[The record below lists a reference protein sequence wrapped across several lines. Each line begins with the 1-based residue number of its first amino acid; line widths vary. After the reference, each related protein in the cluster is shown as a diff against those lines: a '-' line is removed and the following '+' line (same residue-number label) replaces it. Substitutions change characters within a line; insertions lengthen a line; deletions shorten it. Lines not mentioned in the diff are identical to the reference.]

1 MKIIDAYATMELQK
15 YLTKT
20 TKKNSHMQIFSTLA
34 SNAFK
39 HRLVSAVLAAAM
51 LVIPSVQVASALS
64 TQQLQDQINQLN
76 TDNTNSQS
84 TVNGLQSQAASYQD
98 AINKLQEQINSIR
111 AAIYANRAKQ
121 ADLQD
126 QITANIALIAQK
138 KATLGEDIKA
148 MYVDGTP
155 STIELLATS
164 SNLSDYF
171 DKQEYRTKVQSKLQ
185 DTLKQIAAL
194 QQQLQAQKN
203 EVEQL
208 LATQQQQQSQLDASQ
223 AEQSRLL
230 SLNQQ
235 QQDAYNSQIQAN
247 KGQIAELQRQQA
259 EINRRN
265 SLAANVQAS
274 GGSGGACDNGNGN
287 GGYPMPWC
295 DAPQDTVPTINYSS
309 DTINR
314 ECTSFAYWYFTS
326 QEGNSLHVT
335 GNAKDWV
342 YTANRPVDN
351 TPEVGSIGISTAGY
365 YGHVMIILALSG
377 QTYHGFTVAPGYVL
391 TMSMNYDYAGHFHVD
406 QRAAG
411 SLYYIH

>member
-1 MKIIDAYATMELQK
+1 MKNLQAYVILGLQK
-15 YLTKT
+15 FHIKTKQ
-20 TKKNSHMQIFSTLA
+20 KSSQMSRINQLA
-34 SNAFK
+34 SLTTK
-39 HRLVSAVLAAAM
+39 HRLVSMVLAVAM
-51 LVIPSVQVASALS
+51 LMVPSMQVVSALS

-76 TDNTNSQS
+76 SANNNTQS
-84 TVNGLQSQAASYQD
+84 TVNGLQGEAANYQD
-98 AINKLQEQINSIR
+98 AINKLQEEISSIR
-111 AAIYANRAKQ
+111 GAIYASRSKQ
-121 ADLQD
+121 ADLQG
-126 QITANIALIAQK
+126 QITANLALIAEK

-164 SNLSDYF
+164 NNLSDYF
-171 DKQEYRTKVQSKLQ
+171 DKQEYRSKVQSTLQ

-194 QQQLQAQKN
+194 QQQLQAQKAQ
-203 EVEQL
+203 VEQL
-208 LATQQQQQSQLDASQ
+208 LATQQQQQAQLDSSQ

-230 SLNQQ
+230 GLNQQ
-235 QQDAYNSQIQAN
+235 QQDTYNNQIQAN

-274 GGSGGACDNGNGN
+274 GGSGGACDNGGGN

-295 DAPQDTVPTINYSS
+295 DATQDTLPTINYSS
-309 DTINR
+309 DPINR
-314 ECTSFAYWYFTS
+314 ECTSFAYWYYTS

-351 TPEVGSIGISTAGY
+351 TPEVGAIGISTAGY

-377 QTYHGFTVAPGYVL
+377 QTYHGFSVTPGYVL

-406 QRAAG
+406 QRLAS

>member
-1 MKIIDAYATMELQK
+1 MKIIDAYAIMKLQK
-15 YLTKT
+15 YLPKT

-34 SNAFK
+34 STAFK

>member
-1 MKIIDAYATMELQK
+1 MKNIEAYAILHVQK
-15 YLTKT
+15 YLIKT
-20 TKKNSHMQIFSTLA
+20 VKKISHMSAITLLTKVV
-34 SNAFK
+34 FQ
-39 HRLVSAVLAAAM
+39 HRLVSAALAITM
-51 LVIPSVQVASALS
+51 LVVPSVQVASALS
-64 TQQLQDQINQLN
+64 TQQLQNQINQLN
-76 TDNTNSQS
+76 AANNDSQS
-84 TVNGLQSQAASYQD
+84 TVNGLQTQAANYQD

-111 AAIYANRAKQ
+111 AAIAASQVKQ
-121 ADLQD
+121 ADLQN

-164 SNLSDYF
+164 NNLSDYF

-185 DTLKQIAAL
+185 DTLKEIAAL
-194 QQQLQAQKN
+194 QQQLQAQKV

-208 LATQQQQQSQLDASQ
+208 LATQQQQQSQLDSSQ

-287 GGYPMPWC
+287 GGYPMHWC
-295 DAPQDTVPTINYSS
+295 DNLQDTIPTIDYSS
-309 DTINR
+309 DPINR

-326 QEGNSLHVT
+326 VEGNSLHVS
-335 GNAKDWV
+335 GDAKKWV

-351 TPEVGSIGISTAGY
+351 TPEVGSIGVSTAGAF
-365 YGHVMIILALSG
+365 GHVMIILALSG

-406 QRAAG
+406 QRAAS

>member
-1 MKIIDAYATMELQK
+1 MRIL
-15 YLTKT
+15 T
-20 TKKNSHMQIFSTLA
+20 TKKLIFR
-34 SNAFK
+34 
-39 HRLVSAVLAAAM
+39 HRLVTAVLAVTM
-51 LVIPSVQVASALS
+51 LVVPSMQIASAAS
-64 TQQLQDQINQLN
+64 TQQLQDQINQLKASN
-76 TDNTNSQS
+76 NDSQAN
-84 TVNGLQSQAASYQD
+84 VNGLQTQAVSYQD
-98 AINKLQEQINSIR
+98 AINKLQTQISAIR
-111 AAIYANRAKQ
+111 GAIAANQAKQ
-121 ADLQD
+121 NDLQS
-126 QITANIALIAQK
+126 QITANLALIAQK

-171 DKQEYRTKVQSKLQ
+171 DKQEYRGKVQTKLQ
-185 DTLKQIAAL
+185 DTLRQIALL
-194 QQQLQAQKN
+194 QQQLQAQKV

-208 LATQQQQQSQLDASQ
+208 LATQQQQQAQLDASQ
-223 AEQSRLL
+223 IEQNRLL

-235 QQDAYNSQIQAN
+235 QQDAYSSQIQAN

-274 GGSGGACDNGNGN
+274 GGSGGACDNGSGN
-287 GGYPMPWC
+287 GGYPMSWC
-295 DAPQDTVPTINYSS
+295 NAEQDTVPTINYST
-309 DTINR
+309 DNINR
-314 ECTSFAYWYFTS
+314 ECTSFAYWYYTS
-326 QEGNSLHVT
+326 QEGKSLYVT

-342 YTANRPVDN
+342 YTANRPVDH

-377 QTYHGFTVAPGYVL
+377 ETYHGFTVAPGYVL

-406 QRAAG
+406 QRAAS

>member
-1 MKIIDAYATMELQK
+1 MNHF
-15 YLTKT
+15 TKL
-20 TKKNSHMQIFSTLA
+20 KKVT
-34 SNAFK
+34 FK
-39 HRLVSAVLAAAM
+39 HRLVSAVLAATM
-51 LVIPSVQVASALS
+51 VLVPSMQIVSAAT

-76 TDNTNSQS
+76 AANSDSQS
-84 TVNGLQSQAASYQD
+84 TVSGLQSQAANYQD

-111 AAIYANRAKQ
+111 GAIAANQAKQ
-121 ADLQD
+121 ADLQQ
-126 QITANIALIAQK
+126 QIIANQALIVQK

-164 SNLSDYF
+164 NNLSDYF

-194 QQQLQAQKN
+194 QQQLQAQKV

-208 LATQQQQQSQLDASQ
+208 LATQQQQQAQLDASQ
-223 AEQSRLL
+223 AEQGRLL

-235 QQDAYNSQIQAN
+235 QQDAYNAQIQAN

-274 GGSGGACDNGNGN
+274 GGNGGACDNGSGN
-287 GGYPMPWC
+287 GGYPMVWC
-295 DAPQDTVPTINYSS
+295 DAYQDTLPTIDYSS
-309 DTINR
+309 DPINR

-406 QRAAG
+406 QRAAS

>member
-1 MKIIDAYATMELQK
+1 MKNLHAYAILHSQTHQTKNAKKNKIMAFPK
-15 YLTKT
+15 KLTKVT
-20 TKKNSHMQIFSTLA
+20 
-34 SNAFK
+34 FK
-39 HRLVSAVLAAAM
+39 YRLVSAVLAAAM
-51 LVIPSVQVASALS
+51 LIIPSIQVASALS

-76 TDNTNSQS
+76 AANSDS
-84 TVNGLQSQAASYQD
+84 RSNVSSLQGQAANYQD
-98 AINKLQEQINSIR
+98 AINKLQEQISSIR
-111 AAIYANRAKQ
+111 AAIAASQAKQ
-121 ADLQD
+121 ADLQN
-126 QITANIALIAQK
+126 QISANTALIAQK

-164 SNLSDYF
+164 NNLSDYF
-171 DKQEYRTKVQSKLQ
+171 DKQEYRTKVQGKLQ
-185 DTLKQIAAL
+185 DTLKQIAIL
-194 QQQLQAQKN
+194 QQQLQAQKS

-208 LATQQQQQSQLDASQ
+208 LATQNRQHSQLDASQ

-230 SLNQQ
+230 TLNQQ
-235 QQDAYNSQIQAN
+235 QQDAYNNQIQAN
-247 KGQIAELQRQQA
+247 KSQIGELQRQQA

-274 GGSGGACDNGNGN
+274 GGNGGACDNGNGN
-287 GGYPMPWC
+287 GGYPMVWC
-295 DAPQDTVPTINYSS
+295 DTTQDTVPTIGYSS
-309 DTINR
+309 DPINR

-335 GNAKDWV
+335 GNAKDWIN
-342 YTANRPVDN
+342 TSSRPVDT
-351 TPEVGSIGISTAGY
+351 TPEVGAIGVSTAGY

-377 QTYHGFTVAPGYVL
+377 QNYHGFTVAPGYVL

-406 QRAAG
+406 QRAAS